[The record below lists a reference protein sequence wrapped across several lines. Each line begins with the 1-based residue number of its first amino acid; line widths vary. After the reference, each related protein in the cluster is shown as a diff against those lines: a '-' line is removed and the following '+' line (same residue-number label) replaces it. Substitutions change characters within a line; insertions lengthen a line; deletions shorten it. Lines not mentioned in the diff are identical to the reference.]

1 MVTVNTPEVEAVERW
16 STTAFLVAAGLFAG
30 HAAVSGL
37 GTFTDVALP
46 PDLFAPVGHLVALV
60 GLLALAPVLADGTT
74 WLRRAAVLV
83 TAVLAAGWAVV
94 SSSMLVSILGGLP
107 PTAQSLLEGVAVVV
121 LVSTVLPYALFGAL
135 SRRHDAYSRG
145 VGLLLAT
152 PGVLL
157 VGLMVIVGAVG
168 GAGSGLVVGS
178 GLALAVGAL
187 GLRLRS
193 EIGIAHTRWSDGD
206 VSAG

>member
-1 MVTVNTPEVEAVERW
+1 MVAVDTSRVETVERW

-60 GLLALAPVLADGTT
+60 GLLALAPVLADGST
-74 WLRRAAVLV
+74 WLGRAAVVV

-94 SSSMLVSILGGLP
+94 SSAMLTSVLVGLP
-107 PTAQSLLEGVAVVV
+107 PTAESLVRGLAVVV
-121 LVSTVLPYALFGAL
+121 LVSTVLPYVLFGTL
-135 SRRHDAYSRG
+135 SRRHDGYSDV
-145 VGLLLAT
+145 VGLLLAA

-157 VGLMVIVGAVG
+157 FGLMVAVATIG
-168 GAGSGLVVGS
+168 GTGSGLVVGG
-178 GLALAVGAL
+178 GLAMAVGGL

-193 EIGIAHTRWSDGD
+193 EIGIARARGAEAD